1 MKHALRLVFCCA
13 VMGGGAPA
21 AEPATGS
28 GASWRERYEL
38 GPGDRLNISF
48 YGKPELRRELV
59 TVTPDGCVTY
69 LQANNVKVEGRTIDE
84 AREIIEKDLAR
95 FYREPHLM
103 VAPAELRSKRYTILG
118 TVPDR
123 GVYPLDQPVTL
134 LEAIARAGG
143 IETGLFEHRAV
154 ELADYS
160 HSFMVRQRKR
170 LPVDFEALF
179 MRGDLAQNVAIEPGD
194 YIFLASS
201 VSNDY
206 YVLGEVVRP
215 GFQGYSNDA
224 TVITAIAKREG
235 FTPSAYRERVLVV
248 RGSLQQPE
256 TFVVNVNETL
266 KGNAP
271 AFRIQPKDIIFV
283 SRRPW
288 EKAEQIL
295 DRAVVTFMES
305 AASAWVSAN
314 VPVGIRDRSLPKT
327 DWNQ

>member
-1 MKHALRLVFCCA
+1 MKRTVFLLLGC
-13 VMGGGAPA
+13 VVFGMIAPA
-21 AEPATGS
+21 AEVGEGG

-38 GPGDRLNISF
+38 GPGDRLNIFF
-48 YGKPELRRELV
+48 YGKPDLRRESV
-59 TVTPDGCVTY
+59 AITPDGCITY
-69 LQANNVKVEGRTIDE
+69 LQANNVKVEGHTIDE
-84 AREIIEKDLAR
+84 AREMLEKELSR
-95 FYREPHLM
+95 SYRDPRL
-103 VAPAELRSKRYTILG
+103 VVVPAEFRSKRYTILG
-118 TVPDR
+118 TVPER
-123 GVYPLDQPVTL
+123 GVYPLDQPMTL
-134 LEAIARAGG
+134 LEVIAKAGG

-170 LPVDFEALF
+170 LSVDFEALF

-248 RGSLQQPE
+248 RGSLQKPE
-256 TFVVNVNETL
+256 TFVVNVNDTL

-295 DRAVVTFMES
+295 DQAVVTFMES
-305 AASAWVSAN
+305 AASSWVSAN
-314 VPVGIRDRSLPKT
+314 VPVGIRNQIFPKT
-327 DWNQ
+327 NWQQ